1 MYTNDA
7 YNAPNIEIIEV
18 KVEQGFEGSIGEPID
33 GPVDNI

>member
-18 KVEQGFEGSIGEPID
+18 KVEQGFQNSIEE
-33 GPVDNI
+33 GPVEDI

>member
-18 KVEQGFEGSIGEPID
+18 KVEQGFENSIERL
-33 GPVDNI
+33 PVEEI